1 MSQKQIQRVWIVIVV
16 ESGIPV
22 LVEAHHNEKTAKRRE
37 QYFRK
42 NAREDYDEV
51 AVFEVAIGSKA
62 SV

>member
-1 MSQKQIQRVWIVIVV
+1 MV